1 MDYTGDIARNMGV
14 SRTTVNLVAGE
25 IGVRGDIY
33 GDYPYIYYEI
43 KNKDVPQLKLAVQI
57 VEKDEYFLQD
67 KQLKLAVQI
76 VEKYKYFLE
85 DIPKLKLATQI
96 VEKDKAFLQDEQ
108 QLKLAVQI
116 VEKDEG
122 FLEDIPKL
130 KLAVQIVEKDKDFL
144 QNKQQLKLAVQIV
157 EKDEKYLNGSF
168 GLLDM
173 MSFFNKVYSQNLE
186 ELEKLADLVYKHPK
200 LFLEFL
206 GSQEFSKNNEKD
218 GIIEIVSLLKTLEF
232 FEANNFTDIKVIA
245 EKFREIYQEESFID
259 TLTFELLPKYKIALF
274 QKLESSI
281 KEEIEN
287 IKNSF
292 DENSPFLE
300 EHLLE
305 LQEKYPKFSHLAKT
319 ENSENSLEI
328 LKSENQSLKSQL
340 SELQAKLDKIEK
352 EKLETAEIVA
362 RIAEKYLK

>member
-1 MDYTGDIARNMGV
+1 MARNYEIAKDMGV
-14 SRTTVNLVAGE
+14 SRETVNLVAE
-25 IGVRGDIY
+25 KIKVISKRLGD
-33 GDYPYIYYEI
+33 GFYEI
-43 KNKDVPQLKLAVQI
+43 KDKSVPQLKLAVQI
-57 VEKDEYFLQD
+57 VEKD
-67 KQLKLAVQI
+67 
-76 VEKYKYFLE
+76 
-85 DIPKLKLATQI
+85 
-96 VEKDKAFLQDEQ
+96 
-108 QLKLAVQI
+108 
-116 VEKDEG
+116 G
-122 FLEDIPKL
+122 
-130 KLAVQIVEKDKDFL
+130 
-144 QNKQQLKLAVQIV
+144 
-157 EKDEKYLNGSF
+157 KYLNGSIEK
-168 GLLDM
+168 LEM
-173 MSFFNKVYSQNLE
+173 MSFFNKVYSQDLK
-186 ELEKLADLVYKHPK
+186 ELEKLNDLLDKYEEI
-200 LFLEFL
+200 FT
-206 GSQEFSKNNEKD
+206 SQDCKFFEYNDLNNKD
-218 GIIEIVSLLKTLEF
+218 RIVIAMVSLLKTLEF

-305 LQEKYPKFSHLAKT
+305 LQEKYPKFSHLAET